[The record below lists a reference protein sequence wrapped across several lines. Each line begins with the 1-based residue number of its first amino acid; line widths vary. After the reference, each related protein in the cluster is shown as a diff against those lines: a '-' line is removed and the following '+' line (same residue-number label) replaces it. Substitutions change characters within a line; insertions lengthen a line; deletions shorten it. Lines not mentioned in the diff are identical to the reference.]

1 MMERGVSKTKVY
13 DGIKRHWMRLN
24 PGKEALF
31 SEENPY
37 YLQDMGDNLIEPMYE
52 RVRRSYQ
59 VGAGRELDKDMRA
72 LHSSAA
78 MTYNLFGNGPA
89 YLFDGEPYDI
99 MRRAYTVT
107 YEKQLTALNPIAKA
121 HLDACLSRRGEL
133 ILFEMKMTEWLANS
147 HDPLPASY
155 LSSEKKYPDWDLFV
169 GLKMTRDL
177 FHTEAGEKGYAPR
190 AKHLDTAQLFKHVY
204 AIYNALFYTGELPLT
219 ERVKLCLCVWTI
231 SKPSFFDDPAQYNLY
246 ATAEKELREEFEAF
260 RARLG
265 DLIGMMEDRGVWF
278 DVELLTVRELI
289 SRMHKNDQLKRYL
302 C

>member
-1 MMERGVSKTKVY
+1 MARGVSKEKVY
-13 DGIKRHWMRLN
+13 AGIKRHWMRLN

-52 RVRRSYQ
+52 RVLRSYQ
-59 VGAGRELDKDMRA
+59 AGAGRELDKDMRA

>member
-1 MMERGVSKTKVY
+1 MMERGVSMTKVY
-13 DGIKRHWMRLN
+13 EGIKRHWMRLN

-37 YLQDMGDNLIEPMYE
+37 YLQDLGDNLIEPMYD

-59 VGAGRELDKDMRA
+59 AGAGRELDKDMRA

-99 MRRAYTVT
+99 MRHAYTVT

-147 HDPLPASY
+147 HAPLPASY

-219 ERVKLCLCVWTI
+219 ERVKLSLCVWTI
-231 SKPSFFDDPAQYNLY
+231 SKPSFFYDPAQYNLY
-246 ATAEKELREEFEAF
+246 VTAEKELREEFEAF

-265 DLIGMMEDRGVWF
+265 DLIGMMEDRGIWF

>member
-1 MMERGVSKTKVY
+1 MARGVSKEKVY
-13 DGIKRHWMRLN
+13 EAIKQRWLSLN
-24 PGKEALF
+24 PGKEDQF
-31 SEENPY
+31 CEESPY
-37 YLQDMGDNLIEPMYE
+37 YLKELNDNLVEPMYDC
-52 RVRRSYQ
+52 VQRSYEA
-59 VGAGRELDKDMRA
+59 GAGRELEKNMRA

-78 MTYNLFGNGPA
+78 MTYNLFGNRPV
-89 YLFDGEPYDI
+89 YLYDGETC
-99 MRRAYTVT
+99 RAYTVT
-107 YEKQLTALNPIAKA
+107 YEKQLTALNPAAKA

-147 HDPLPASY
+147 HAPLPASY
-155 LSSEKKYPDWDLFV
+155 LSSEKKYPDWDLLA

-231 SKPSFFDDPAQYNLY
+231 SKPSFFDDPAQYDLY
-246 ATAEKELREEFEAF
+246 VTAEKELREEFEAF

>member
-1 MMERGVSKTKVY
+1 MARGVSKEKVY
-13 DGIKRHWMRLN
+13 EAIKQRWLSLN
-24 PGKEALF
+24 PGKEDQF
-31 SEENPY
+31 CEESPY
-37 YLQDMGDNLIEPMYE
+37 YLKELNDNLVEPMYD
-52 RVRRSYQ
+52 RVQRSYEA
-59 VGAGRELDKDMRA
+59 GAGRELEKDMRA

-78 MTYNLFGNGPA
+78 MTYNLFGNRPA
-89 YLFDGEPYDI
+89 YLFNGEPYDI
-99 MRRAYTVT
+99 MCRAYTVT
-107 YEKQLTALNPIAKA
+107 YEKQLTALNPAAKA
-121 HLDACLSRRGEL
+121 HLDACLSRRNEL
-133 ILFEMKMTEWLANS
+133 LLFEMKMTEWLSNS

-155 LSSEKKYPDWDLFV
+155 FSSDKKYPDWDLFV

-177 FHTEAGEKGYAPR
+177 FHTEAGKKGYAPR

>member
-1 MMERGVSKTKVY
+1 MMARGVSKTKVY
-13 DGIKRHWMRLN
+13 EAIKRRWLSLN
-24 PGKEALF
+24 PGKEDRF
-31 SEENPY
+31 CEESPY
-37 YLQDMGDNLIEPMYE
+37 YLKDVNDNLVEPMYD
-52 RVRRSYQ
+52 RVQHSYQ
-59 VGAGRELDKDMRA
+59 AGAGRELDKDMRA

-78 MTYNLFGNGPA
+78 MTYNLFGNRPA
-89 YLFDGEPYDI
+89 YLFNGEPYDI
-99 MRRAYTVT
+99 MCRAYTVT
-107 YEKQLTALNPIAKA
+107 YEKQLTALNPAAKA
-121 HLDACLSRRGEL
+121 HLDVCLSRRDEL
-133 ILFEMKMTEWLANS
+133 LLFEMKMTEWLTNS

-155 LSSEKKYPDWDLFV
+155 LSSDKKYPDWDLFA

>member
-1 MMERGVSKTKVY
+1 
-13 DGIKRHWMRLN
+13 
-24 PGKEALF
+24 
-31 SEENPY
+31 
-37 YLQDMGDNLIEPMYE
+37 
-52 RVRRSYQ
+52 
-59 VGAGRELDKDMRA
+59 
-72 LHSSAA
+72 
-78 MTYNLFGNGPA
+78 
-89 YLFDGEPYDI
+89 
-99 MRRAYTVT
+99 
-107 YEKQLTALNPIAKA
+107 
-121 HLDACLSRRGEL
+121 
-133 ILFEMKMTEWLANS
+133 MTEWLANS

-246 ATAEKELREEFEAF
+246 ATAEKELREEFKAF